1 MNNLY
6 LQGVFAERV
15 EFKVVDEDYFSVHYG
30 NEYPVRMTKEDAQ
43 ELIGFLSEFVDGE
56 I

>member
-1 MNNLY
+1 MTNLY

-15 EFKVVDEDYFSVHYG
+15 EIKIVDDDYFAIQCG
-30 NEYPVRMTKEDAQ
+30 NEYPVRLTKEDAQ

-56 I
+56 L